1 MFIVIISLFIFALI
15 YFLSMVC
22 IHFSYITNLNLQF
35 GSNINDFYCDDTV
48 DDIYGYVNYA
58 IKNCA
63 INLYKFSNLFK

>member
-35 GSNINDFYCDDTV
+35 GSDVNDFYCDDTV
-48 DDIYGYVNYA
+48 DGIYGYVNYV

-63 INLYKFSNLFK
+63 INLYKFSKLFK